1 MFDDIT
7 NHRTPQYKIVVITK
21 DNKQQDITQVVSD
34 RLISLTLNDN
44 RGMEADMLDL
54 ELNDHDGALELP
66 PRTAMIDVSIG
77 WKGSPLINKGQ
88 YSVDEIQYSG
98 APDKLSIRARS
109 ADLKGSLAEK
119 KERSFSNLLLGA
131 LVRLIADEHK
141 LKPLCTESLEL
152 KIIQHIDQTGESDIS
167 FLTRVAQ
174 QYDAIATVKNGYL
187 LLLPTGKG
195 QTATGK
201 PIPEMEIN
209 KKSGDNYSFS
219 VAEGN
224 NYKAVRAYWHNLNTG
239 KRGEITIDENS
250 KIEKKNKTTKK
261 GKKSKQT
268 QKVVLQKEPVTSDN
282 DQIKTLRH
290 TYESEAR
297 AIQGA
302 KAAFDKLKRG
312 VATFTITL
320 AQGEPELIPETP
332 IKLNG
337 FKKQIDGSEWIITTV
352 THNIT
357 DSGFTTALEMEIK
370 IDDE

>member
-1 MFDDIT
+1 MFEEIT
-7 NHRTPQYKIVVITK
+7 NHRTPQYQIVVITK
-21 DNKQQDITQVVSD
+21 DNKQQDITQIVSD

-54 ELNDHDGALELP
+54 QLNDHDGALELP
-66 PRTAMIDVSIG
+66 PRTAMIDVAIG
-77 WKGSPLINKGQ
+77 WKGQPLIHKGQ

-98 APDKLSIRARS
+98 APDTLSIRARS
-109 ADLKGSLAEK
+109 ADLKGSLSEK
-119 KERSFSNLLLGA
+119 KERSFDNLLLGA
-131 LVRLIADEHK
+131 LVRLLADEHK
-141 LKPLCTESLEL
+141 LKPMCAESLEV
-152 KIIQHIDQTGESDIS
+152 KVIKHIDQTGESDIS

-187 LLLPTGKG
+187 LLLPAGKG
-195 QTATGK
+195 QTVGGK
-201 PIPEMEIN
+201 PITAKEIE

-219 VAEGN
+219 IAEGN
-224 NYKAVRAYWHNLNTG
+224 NYKAVRAYWHNTNTG
-239 KRGEITIDENS
+239 KRGEIIVDENS

-268 QKVVLQKEPVTSDN
+268 TSTVTQTEPITSDN

-297 AIQGA
+297 AILGA

-320 AQGEPELIPETP
+320 AHGEPELIPETP
-332 IKLNG
+332 INLKG
-337 FKKQIDGSEWIITTV
+337 FKKQIDGSEWLITTV
-352 THNIT
+352 THNIS
-357 DSGFTTALEMEIK
+357 DGGFTTALEMELK
-370 IDDE
+370 VED